1 MTLNVGSDFKQRWLT
16 APQAVRQTFMD
27 DLHRICEVLQ
37 PETQLHHWI
46 AEDQRAQQQSHEK
59 IEQAYA
65 ELKARLI
72 EEARQRRQLAL
83 EKKLEQ
89 QRAEQAAY
97 AAQLQQD
104 EAQRFA
110 EQTQALE
117 LMRQSL
123 DQEISNYTA
132 RYEQNPELP
141 GVTFNQAVTA
151 VSDDKITSE
160 LESVRL
166 RLELEAETQIE
177 QAVTVFRARLHAAA
191 QEEIDYILKN
201 SNFSDEVVSN
211 ST

>member
-110 EQTQALE
+110 EQTQVLE

-191 QEEIDYILKN
+191 QEEIDYILKK
-201 SNFSDEVVSN
+201 SNFSKE
-211 ST
+211 

>member
-110 EQTQALE
+110 EQTQVLE

-201 SNFSDEVVSN
+201 SNFSKE
-211 ST
+211 

>member
-97 AAQLQQD
+97 AAKLQQD

-177 QAVTVFRARLHAAA
+177 QAVTVFRARLHATA

-201 SNFSDEVVSN
+201 SNFSKE
-211 ST
+211 

>member
-110 EQTQALE
+110 EQTQVLE

-132 RYEQNPELP
+132 RYEQNPELTA
-141 GVTFNQAVTA
+141 VTFNQAATA
-151 VSDDKITSE
+151 VSDDQIVSE

-177 QAVTVFRARLHAAA
+177 QAVTIFRARLHAAA

-201 SNFSDEVVSN
+201 SNFSKE
-211 ST
+211 

>member
-37 PETQLHHWI
+37 PETQLHNWI
-46 AEDQRAQQQSHEK
+46 AEDQRAQQQSQEK

-65 ELKARLI
+65 DLKARLI

-83 EKKLEQ
+83 ELKLEQ

-123 DQEISNYTA
+123 DQEISKYTA

-141 GVTFNQAVTA
+141 TVTFNQAATA
-151 VSDDKITSE
+151 VNDNKISSE
-160 LESVRL
+160 LECVRL
-166 RLELEAETQIE
+166 R
-177 QAVTVFRARLHAAA
+177 
-191 QEEIDYILKN
+191 
-201 SNFSDEVVSN
+201 
-211 ST
+211 

>member
-104 EAQRFA
+104 EVQRFA

-151 VSDDKITSE
+151 VSDDKIASE

-191 QEEIDYILKN
+191 QEEIDYILKK
-201 SNFSDEVVSN
+201 SNFSKE
-211 ST
+211 

>member
-141 GVTFNQAVTA
+141 TVTFNQAVTA
-151 VSDDKITSE
+151 VSDDKIASE

-177 QAVTVFRARLHAAA
+177 QAVTVFRARLHTAA

-201 SNFSDEVVSN
+201 SNFSKE
-211 ST
+211 

>member
-110 EQTQALE
+110 EQTQVLE

-177 QAVTVFRARLHAAA
+177 QAVTIFRARLHAAA

-201 SNFSDEVVSN
+201 SNFSKE
-211 ST
+211 

>member
-110 EQTQALE
+110 EQTQVLE

-151 VSDDKITSE
+151 VSDDKIASE

-177 QAVTVFRARLHAAA
+177 QAVTIFRARLHAAA

-201 SNFSDEVVSN
+201 SNFSKE
-211 ST
+211 

>member
-123 DQEISNYTA
+123 DQEISNYTS

-141 GVTFNQAVTA
+141 AVTFNQAVTA

-201 SNFSDEVVSN
+201 SNFSKE
-211 ST
+211 

>member
-110 EQTQALE
+110 EQTQVLE

-141 GVTFNQAVTA
+141 TVTFNQAVTA
-151 VSDDKITSE
+151 VSDDKIASE

-177 QAVTVFRARLHAAA
+177 QAVTIFRARLHAAA

-201 SNFSDEVVSN
+201 SNFSKE
-211 ST
+211 

>member
-151 VSDDKITSE
+151 VSDDKIASE

-191 QEEIDYILKN
+191 QEEIDYILKK
-201 SNFSDEVVSN
+201 SNFSKE
-211 ST
+211 

>member
-104 EAQRFA
+104 EVQRFA

-201 SNFSDEVVSN
+201 SNFSKE
-211 ST
+211 

>member
-37 PETQLHHWI
+37 PETQLNQWI
-46 AEDQRAQQQSHEK
+46 AEDQRAQQQSQEK

-65 ELKARLI
+65 DLKARLI

-83 EKKLEQ
+83 ELKLEER
-89 QRAEQAAY
+89 RAEQAAY

-104 EAQRFA
+104 EVQRFA
-110 EQTQALE
+110 EQTQVLE

-141 GVTFNQAVTA
+141 TVTFNQAATA
-151 VSDDKITSE
+151 VNDDKITSE

-201 SNFSDEVVSN
+201 SSFSKE
-211 ST
+211 

>member
-110 EQTQALE
+110 EQTQVLE

-201 SNFSDEVVSN
+201 SNFSEE
-211 ST
+211 

>member
-110 EQTQALE
+110 EQTQVLE

-123 DQEISNYTA
+123 DQEISKYTA

-141 GVTFNQAVTA
+141 TVTFNQAATA
-151 VSDDKITSE
+151 VNDDKISSE

-201 SNFSDEVVSN
+201 SNFSKE
-211 ST
+211 

>member
-1 MTLNVGSDFKQRWLT
+1 M
-16 APQAVRQTFMD
+16 
-27 DLHRICEVLQ
+27 
-37 PETQLHHWI
+37 
-46 AEDQRAQQQSHEK
+46 
-59 IEQAYA
+59 
-65 ELKARLI
+65 I

-83 EKKLEQ
+83 ELKLEER
-89 QRAEQAAY
+89 RAEQAAY

-104 EAQRFA
+104 EVQRFA

-201 SNFSDEVVSN
+201 SNFSKE
-211 ST
+211 

>member
-104 EAQRFA
+104 EVQRFA

-141 GVTFNQAVTA
+141 TVTFNQAVTA
-151 VSDDKITSE
+151 VSDDKIASE

-201 SNFSDEVVSN
+201 SNFSKE
-211 ST
+211 

>member
-110 EQTQALE
+110 EQTQVLE

>member
-151 VSDDKITSE
+151 VSDDKIASE

-177 QAVTVFRARLHAAA
+177 QAVTIFRARLHAAA

-201 SNFSDEVVSN
+201 SNFSKE
-211 ST
+211 

>member
-104 EAQRFA
+104 EVQRFA

-191 QEEIDYILKN
+191 QEEIDYILKK
-201 SNFSDEVVSN
+201 SNFSKE
-211 ST
+211 

>member
-201 SNFSDEVVSN
+201 SNFSKE
-211 ST
+211 

>member
-141 GVTFNQAVTA
+141 TVTFNQAVTA
-151 VSDDKITSE
+151 VSDDKIASE

-177 QAVTVFRARLHAAA
+177 QAVTVFRARLHTAA

-201 SNFSDEVVSN
+201 SNFSIE
-211 ST
+211 

>member
-97 AAQLQQD
+97 AAKLQQD

-117 LMRQSL
+117 LIRQSL

-141 GVTFNQAVTA
+141 AVTFNQAVTA
-151 VSDDKITSE
+151 VSDDKIASE

-191 QEEIDYILKN
+191 QEEIDYILKK
-201 SNFSDEVVSN
+201 SNFSKE
-211 ST
+211 

>member
-83 EKKLEQ
+83 EKKLAQ

-141 GVTFNQAVTA
+141 TVTFNQAVTA
-151 VSDDKITSE
+151 VSDDKIASE

-177 QAVTVFRARLHAAA
+177 QAVTVFRARLHTAA

-201 SNFSDEVVSN
+201 SNFSIE
-211 ST
+211 

>member
-46 AEDQRAQQQSHEK
+46 AEDQRAQQQSQEK

-83 EKKLEQ
+83 ELKLEQ
-89 QRAEQAAY
+89 RRAEQAAY

-104 EAQRFA
+104 EVQRFA
-110 EQTQALE
+110 EQTQVLE

-141 GVTFNQAVTA
+141 TVTFNQAATA
-151 VSDDKITSE
+151 VNDDKITSE

-201 SNFSDEVVSN
+201 SSFSKE
-211 ST
+211 

>member
-27 DLHRICEVLQ
+27 DLYRICEVLQ
-37 PETQLHHWI
+37 PETNLQNWI
-46 AEDQRAQQQSHEK
+46 AQDQRAQQQSQNT

-97 AAQLQQD
+97 AAQLQHD

-110 EQTQALE
+110 EQTQTLAI
-117 LMRQSL
+117 MRQSL
-123 DQEISNYTA
+123 DHEISTYTA
-132 RYEQNPELP
+132 RYQKNPELP
-141 GVTFNQAVTA
+141 ALSFNKAA
-151 VSDDKITSE
+151 LSVSDDQILSE

-177 QAVTVFRARLHAAA
+177 QAVTIFRARLHAAA

-201 SNFSDEVVSN
+201 SNFSKE
-211 ST
+211 

>member
-97 AAQLQQD
+97 AAKLQQD

-177 QAVTVFRARLHAAA
+177 QAVTIFRARLHAAA

-201 SNFSDEVVSN
+201 SNFSKE
-211 ST
+211 

>member
-110 EQTQALE
+110 EQTQVLE

-177 QAVTVFRARLHAAA
+177 QAVTIFRARLHAAA

-201 SNFSDEVVSN
+201 SNFSEE
-211 ST
+211 

>member
-16 APQAVRQTFMD
+16 TPQAVRQTFMD

-110 EQTQALE
+110 EQTQVLE

-141 GVTFNQAVTA
+141 TVTFNQAVTA
-151 VSDDKITSE
+151 VSDDKIASE

-201 SNFSDEVVSN
+201 SNFSKE
-211 ST
+211 

>member
-97 AAQLQQD
+97 AAKLQQD

-201 SNFSDEVVSN
+201 SNFSKE
-211 ST
+211 

>member
-110 EQTQALE
+110 EQTQVLE

-151 VSDDKITSE
+151 VSDDKIASE

-201 SNFSDEVVSN
+201 SNFSKE
-211 ST
+211 